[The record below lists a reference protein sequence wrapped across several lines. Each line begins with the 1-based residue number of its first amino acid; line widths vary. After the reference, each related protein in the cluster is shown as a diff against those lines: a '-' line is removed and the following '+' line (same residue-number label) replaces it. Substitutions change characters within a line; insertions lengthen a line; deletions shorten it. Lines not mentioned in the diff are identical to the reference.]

1 MSVAVVARELEQ
13 LERGDEQEVLV
24 KARRI
29 VEPCENDEIGG
40 RGRPK
45 ARRSNIHSGAEASL
59 VNDHRLDLKSYNP
72 PAVEV
77 QDGHLG
83 SLEVWKR
90 AKHVQARGL
99 GQAAHHFRLAK
110 RTHVTS
116 PLRAKTR
123 ESFLQTSQWSSEA
136 LSQSFER
143 NEPRQPPR
151 IRARPHS
158 ELRRV
163 DGLALVA
170 CQIGQTSEIGRR
182 RDEERGS

>member
-1 MSVAVVARELEQ
+1 MSVAVVAGELEQ
-13 LERGDEQEVLV
+13 LARGDEQEVLV
-24 KARRI
+24 KARR
-29 VEPCENDEIGG
+29 VAEPRENDEIGG
-40 RGRPK
+40 RGWPK

-59 VNDHRLDLKSYNP
+59 VDDHRLDLKGYNP
-72 PAVEV
+72 AAVEV
-77 QDGHLG
+77 QDGHLS

-90 AKHVQARGL
+90 AKNVQARRL
-99 GQAAHHFRLAK
+99 GQATRHFRLAK

-116 PLRAKTR
+116 PLRAKLR
-123 ESFLQTSQWSSEA
+123 ENFLQTSQLSSEA
-136 LSQSFER
+136 FPQSFDR

-151 IRARPHS
+151 IRPRPHS

-182 RDEERGS
+182 RDKERGS